1 MFLSDLSVRRPV
13 LAIVMSLLLV
23 AFGILSYTTLPLRE
37 YPNIDPPIVSVRT
50 NYPGAS
56 APIVETKITQIIED
70 QISGVEGLRSI
81 ESRTRDGRSDVII
94 EFSLGRDIDAAAND
108 VRDLV
113 SRALRRLP
121 DEADPPQVTKADSS
135 ASVMMWL
142 NLNSS
147 TMDRMQLTD
156 YAERFLTDR
165 LSSVDGVAQVRVG
178 GSQRY
183 SMRIWLDRRA
193 MAARGLTS
201 EDVERALRSENVELP
216 AGRLESIEREFTV
229 RMERN
234 YNTPDDFAGL
244 VLKQGDDGY
253 LVRLAD
259 VARVEI
265 ASADQ
270 RSDFR
275 GNGQDMVGLGVVA
288 QSTANTLEVARGI
301 HREMERIQPTL
312 PEGTELAASFDS
324 SVFVEAAI
332 REVWRTLFIAMSL
345 VFLVIFLFLGNIR
358 TVLVPAVTVPVCLT
372 ATSIALLAMG
382 FSINLL
388 TLLALVLAIGL
399 VVDDAIVVLE
409 NVHRRVE
416 LGEPPLLAAYRG
428 TRQVGF
434 AIIAT
439 TAVLVA
445 VFVPLSFMQGNVGR
459 LFREFALAMAAAVCF
474 SSFVA
479 LTLSPVMCAK
489 FLKGAGTKKHWLTAA
504 TERFFRKVERV
515 YVKTLRKLLDHPA
528 LVGLSMASVLAFI
541 VILIPAIPQELAPSE
556 DRGAFFVIART
567 AEGASFDHAVNQMR
581 KVEADLLPLVEKGEA
596 RRVLARVPAS
606 FGGTEIIDGGRGI
619 VVLEDWSKRSRST
632 EEIIGELRGKFH
644 RHPGARVVPVIRQ
657 AFGSGSSEPVQF
669 VVGGP
674 SYPEVAEWTE
684 RIIARATEENP
695 NLVNLD
701 TDYEETRPQMTV
713 NVDRNRAADLGVSVQ
728 AVGRTL
734 ETMLGGRNVTT
745 YIDGGEEYDVIL
757 QGALEDGRTPTD
769 LENTYVR
776 SERTGQLVPL
786 SSLVIVGERADAPE
800 LRRYNRFR
808 SITISANIAE
818 GYTLGQALD
827 YLEGIAREELPSAA
841 SIDLKGESREYRESS
856 NAIYFI
862 FLLSLIIVFLVLAAQ
877 FESFLHP
884 IIIMSTVP
892 LAVAGALFGL
902 YFLGSSL
909 NVYSQ
914 IGIVMLIG
922 LSAKNGILIVEFA
935 NQLRDEGL
943 EFRDAL
949 LRASATRLRPIAMT
963 GISTAIGAIPLLM
976 ATGAGAESRIT
987 IGIVIF
993 FGVMFASLLTLFTV
1007 PVFYD
1012 LIARYTRSPM
1022 ALTRELTDMDAT
1034 MENPDGDEKKPK
1046 PGATE
1051 WQHA

>member
-1 MFLSDLSVRRPV
+1 MIISDISVRRPV
-13 LAIVMSLLLV
+13 FAIVISLLLV
-23 AFGILSYTTLPLRE
+23 AFGLLSYMSLPLRE
-37 YPNIDPPIVSVRT
+37 YPDIDPPIVSIRT
-50 NYPGAS
+50 TYPGAS

-70 QISGVEGLRSI
+70 QVAGVEGLRTMD
-81 ESRTRDGRSDVII
+81 SRSRDGRSDVVL
-94 EFSLGRDIDAAAND
+94 EFRLTRDIDAAAND

-121 DEADPPQVTKADSS
+121 VEADPPQITKADSS

-142 NLNSS
+142 NLNSD

-178 GSQRY
+178 GNQRY
-183 SMRIWLDRRA
+183 AMRVWLDRRA

-201 EDVERALRSENVELP
+201 EDVERALRAENVELP
-216 AGRLESIEREFTV
+216 AGRLESVEREFTV

-234 YNTPDDFAGL
+234 YVDPDDFAAL
-244 VLKQGDDGY
+244 VLKRGGDGS
-253 LVRLAD
+253 LVRLGD
-259 VARVEI
+259 VAKVAI
-265 ASADQ
+265 GPADT
-270 RSDFR
+270 RSEFR
-275 GNGQDMVGLGVVA
+275 GNGRDMVGLGVVQ
-288 QSTANTLEVARGI
+288 QSGANTLAVARGI
-301 HREMERIQPTL
+301 HAEMARIQPSL

-332 REVWRTLFIAMSL
+332 REVWRTLFIAMTL

-372 ATSIALLAMG
+372 ATSIALFAMG

-439 TAVLVA
+439 TAVLIA

-459 LFREFALAMAAAVCF
+459 LFREFALAMAAAVAF
-474 SSFVA
+474 SSLVA
-479 LTLSPVMCAK
+479 LTLSPVMCSW
-489 FLKGAGTKKHWLTAA
+489 FLKPAGEKKAWLPDV
-504 TERFFRKVERV
+504 TERFFKRVEAV
-515 YVKTLRKLLDHPA
+515 YIKTLRVLLNHPA

-541 VILIPAIPQELAPSE
+541 IILIPAIPQELAPRE
-556 DRGAFFVIART
+556 DRGAFFVLVRT
-567 AEGASFDHAVNQMR
+567 PEGSSFDHAVNQMR
-581 KVEADLLPLVEKGEA
+581 KVESDLLPLVEKGEA
-596 RRVLARVPAS
+596 RRVLARVPLA

-619 VVLEDWSKRSRST
+619 IVLEDWSKRTRST
-632 EEIIGELRGKFH
+632 EEIIADLRRQFH
-644 RHPGARVVPVIRQ
+644 RHPGARIIPVQRQ
-657 AFGSGSSEPVQF
+657 AFGSGTSEPVQF
-669 VVGGP
+669 VIGGP
-674 SYPEVAEWTE
+674 SYAEAAEWADQ
-684 RIIARATEENP
+684 IIARAREENP
-695 NLVNLD
+695 GLINLD
-701 TDYEETRPQMTV
+701 TDYEETRPQV
-713 NVDRNRAADLGVSVQ
+713 LINVDRNRAADLGVSVQ
-728 AVGRTL
+728 AIGRTL
-734 ETMLGGRNVTT
+734 ETMLGGRNITT
-745 YIDGGEEYDVIL
+745 FIDGGEEYDVIV
-757 QGALEDGRTPTD
+757 QAAMDDGRTPSD
-769 LENTYVR
+769 LENIYVR

-786 SSLVIVGERADAPE
+786 ASLLIVSERADAPE

-808 SITISANIAE
+808 SVTISASLAD
-818 GYTLGQALD
+818 GYTLGEALE
-827 YLEGIAREELPSAA
+827 YLENLARSELPVGAN
-841 SIDLKGESREYRESS
+841 IDLKGESREYREASG
-856 NAIYFI
+856 AIYFI
-862 FLLSLIIVFLVLAAQ
+862 FLLSLIVVFLVLAAQ

-943 EFRDAL
+943 AFRDAL
-949 LRASATRLRPIAMT
+949 LQASATRLRPIAMT
-963 GISTAIGAIPLLM
+963 GISTAIGAIPLLL
-976 ATGAGAESRIT
+976 ATGAGSESRVT
-987 IGIVIF
+987 IGIVVF
-993 FGVMFASLLTLFTV
+993 FGVMFASILTLFTV

-1022 ALTRELTDMDAT
+1022 ALSRELRTLDNT
-1034 MENPDGDEKKPK
+1034 IENPEAEKAKDTPK
-1046 PGATE
+1046 TE